1 MSRLKDKVAVITGA
15 SGGMGQSHS
24 KRFIEEGAKV
34 IVAGRMNDKI
44 EDFAKSLGEN
54 ALFIELDVTN
64 EDSWKKMVEKTEEA
78 FGPIDILVNNA
89 GIVKSNSIQ
98 DTSYDDYKKTILV
111 NQDGVF
117 LGLKYVYPSMKKAG
131 GGSIVNISSIAGL
144 TGGMNQAAYVASK
157 FAVTGLTK
165 AAAAEYAKDNIRVN
179 SVHPGTIK
187 TPMTEQE
194 DVKDLVQALID
205 KTPLGRLAQPEEI
218 TELVL
223 FLASDASSY
232 STGTEFIADGGLIQ
246 QF

>member
-1 MSRLKDKVAVITGA
+1 ME
-15 SGGMGQSHS
+15 
-24 KRFIEEGAKV
+24 IERE
-34 IVAGRMNDKI
+34 IDTDKI